1 MVQGQVAHLCAY
13 LIVTTVKNKKKML
26 NIKRFVVNPLQEN
39 CYVVSDETRECVIID
54 CGACYADEY
63 EAIGRYVADSRLAP
77 KHLLCTHA
85 HFDHCMGVAWAFET
99 YGLRPEVGAADE
111 LLLRKVGTL
120 VETLLGVSYDVEMP
134 PSGRLLHDGDTI
146 LFGAHRLQAMATP
159 GHTPGGL
166 CFYCEEEKAV
176 FTGDTLFRMSIGR
189 TDFPGGSWALM
200 MGSLRLLSTLPAN
213 TKVYAGHGE
222 PTTIG
227 DELKYNPY
235 MSH

>member
-1 MVQGQVAHLCAY
+1 M
-13 LIVTTVKNKKKML
+13 IE
-26 NIKRFVVNPLQEN
+26 IKRFVCNMLQEN
-39 CYVVSDETRECVIID
+39 TYVMSDETREAVIID
-54 CGACYADEY
+54 CGAFFDAERDALLNYLEHQQLKP
-63 EAIGRYVADSRLAP
+63 V
-77 KHLLCTHA
+77 HLLSTHG
-85 HFDHCMGVAWAFET
+85 HFDHNFGNDTIWSH
-99 YGLRPEVGAADE
+99 YGLKPEVPAEDE
-111 LLLRKVGTL
+111 AMMDLKKQVEDMLGTTYPREVPPIGKLLSTDDVIMFGTHKL
-120 VETLLGVSYDVEMP
+120 
-134 PSGRLLHDGDTI
+134 TI
-146 LFGAHRLQAMATP
+146 LATP
-159 GHTPGGL
+159 GHTRGSVTY
-166 CFYCEEEKAV
+166 YCPEEGIA